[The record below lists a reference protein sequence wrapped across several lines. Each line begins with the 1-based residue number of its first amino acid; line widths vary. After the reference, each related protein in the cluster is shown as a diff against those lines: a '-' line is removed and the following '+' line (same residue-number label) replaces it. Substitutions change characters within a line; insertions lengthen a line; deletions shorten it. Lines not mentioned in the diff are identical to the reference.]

1 MTESEAQVALKNSE
15 RALAHSNLAL
25 ARLEALRPVL
35 IHLLAAAI
43 PADVTEAINRAFA
56 AAMDF
61 SPIDD
66 DPSQPAFDDMH
77 ERDLASAKRQ
87 HEEAVALFQ
96 SSSPEVREAL
106 RIRSRLAEQKLDDLR
121 ARPRTHREANAMNL
135 KDALDKQTIP

>member
-15 RALAHSNLAL
+15 RALAHANLAL
-25 ARLEALRPVL
+25 ARLESLRPVL

-43 PADVTEAINRAFA
+43 PSDVTEAINRAFA

-66 DPSQPAFDDMH
+66 DPSQPAFDDIH
-77 ERDLASAKRQ
+77 ERNLASAKRQ

-96 SSSPEVREAL
+96 SSAPDVRETL

-121 ARPRTHREANAMNL
+121 ARPRTHREATALNL